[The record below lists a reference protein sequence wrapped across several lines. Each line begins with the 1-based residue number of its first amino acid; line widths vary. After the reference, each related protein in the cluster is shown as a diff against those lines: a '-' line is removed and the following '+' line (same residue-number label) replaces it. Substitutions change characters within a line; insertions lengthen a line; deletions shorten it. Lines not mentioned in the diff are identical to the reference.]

1 MTDQVMGTEVCEVTE
16 RNIRTVAAI
25 EKEARNERTSGER
38 LVDGIATIV
47 GNVRFFLIHVIWI
60 GLWIVVNMS
69 FMPEAIRF
77 DPYPWE
83 TLRTVLPLEAILIS
97 CTVLMIQGR
106 MKKQNQQ
113 RAHLELQ
120 IALLAET
127 EATKTLQMVRAL
139 CAYHGLKEASDG
151 DVHQLMRT
159 TEPDKLMDKVEHNLV
174 SE

>member
-1 MTDQVMGTEVCEVTE
+1 MRTEVCDVTE
-16 RNIRTVAAI
+16 RHIQSVAAI

-47 GNVRFFLIHVIWI
+47 GDVRFFLFHVTWI
-60 GLWIVVNMS
+60 GLWIVLNMA
-69 FMPEAIRF
+69 FMPDAIRF

-83 TLRTVLPLEAILIS
+83 TLRTVLPLEAILVS

-127 EATKTLQMVRAL
+127 EATKTLEMVRAL
-139 CAYHGLKEASDG
+139 CAHHGLKEASDE
-151 DVHQLMRT
+151 DVQELMRT
-159 TEPDKLMDKVEHNLV
+159 TEPDKLMDKVDENLV
-174 SE
+174 GK